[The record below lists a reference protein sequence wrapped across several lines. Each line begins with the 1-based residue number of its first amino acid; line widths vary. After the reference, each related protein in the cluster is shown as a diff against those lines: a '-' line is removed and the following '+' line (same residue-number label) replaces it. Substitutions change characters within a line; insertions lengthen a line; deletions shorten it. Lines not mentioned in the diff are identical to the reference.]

1 MATNP
6 PKGDGHRNG
15 AVRNRSQT
23 QTPAGNFVKRN
34 TETGRFM
41 DVKSD
46 KAPFK
51 GVRKE
56 SEGSKVVREHHQF
69 DHLSL

>member
-6 PKGDGHRNG
+6 PKGDNHRNG
-15 AVRNRSQT
+15 AVKDRSQT
-23 QTPAGNFVKRN
+23 QTPSGHWGKRD

-41 DVKSD
+41 DVKTSD
-46 KAPFK
+46 KTPFK

-56 SEGSKVVREHHQF
+56 K
-69 DHLSL
+69 

>member
-15 AVRNRSQT
+15 AVKQRSQT
-23 QTPAGNFVKRN
+23 QAPSGNWVKRN
-34 TETGRFM
+34 TNDGRFM

-46 KAPFK
+46 GLPFK

-56 SEGSKVVREHHQF
+56 K
-69 DHLSL
+69 